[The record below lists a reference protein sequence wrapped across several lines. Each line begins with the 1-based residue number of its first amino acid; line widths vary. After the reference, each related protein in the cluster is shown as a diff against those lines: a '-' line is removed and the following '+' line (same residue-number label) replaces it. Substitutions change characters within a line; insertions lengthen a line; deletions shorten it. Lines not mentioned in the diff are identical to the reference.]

1 MSLLLSSKIQVFI
14 FIYKGEYYCE
24 HFLLQG
30 NQRNASRVLLTIN
43 NISLRS
49 NAYPCADRL
58 IFRDLKNDLSIL
70 DMSGNKLK
78 ATGNFTSNKG
88 KGYLCQLQFEVRWV
102 FYVKGSIL
110 KRLYR
115 SRRETCRA
123 QLGSF
128 LQRLI

>member
-1 MSLLLSSKIQVFI
+1 
-14 FIYKGEYYCE
+14 
-24 HFLLQG
+24 
-30 NQRNASRVLLTIN
+30 LTIN

-88 KGYLCQLQFEVRWV
+88 KGYLCQLQFEVRLV
-102 FYVKGSIL
+102 FDAGFLKNLIL

-115 SRRETCRA
+115 SRRET
-123 QLGSF
+123 
-128 LQRLI
+128 